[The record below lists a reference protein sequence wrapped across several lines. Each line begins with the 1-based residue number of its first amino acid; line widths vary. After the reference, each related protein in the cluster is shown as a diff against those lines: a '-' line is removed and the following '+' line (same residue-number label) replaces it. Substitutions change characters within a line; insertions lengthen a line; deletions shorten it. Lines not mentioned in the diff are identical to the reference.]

1 MLKRVLV
8 CLIFLVLFLTNSSYA
23 QQWKLRPYEATLGLG
38 TTNFYG
44 DIGGTSDVNNALG
57 FKDIQFQY
65 TRPSVAL
72 GMRYKLASDMAVRM
86 NLIYAVAAGNDLKS
100 RNDARNFAFRTTI
113 FEPSFQFEYYIIPEG
128 RSLASPAMFNRRGMI
143 NNYSKIYVYV
153 FGGIGGVLFKT
164 KPLEDFE
171 DRYVDNFSNFGLVF
185 PVGAGLKFTIDTRWS
200 MGFEF
205 GRRYTTTDYID
216 GYTSPFS
223 DHKDI
228 YDFAVVNAILKIKAD
243 RRGRPMFRRS
253 FSQR

>member
-1 MLKRVLV
+1 MLKRVIGSAI
-8 CLIFLVLFLTNSSYA
+8 IFVFFLTHSLHA
-23 QQWKLRPYEATLGLG
+23 QQWKLRRYEATFGLG

-44 DIGGTSDVNNALG
+44 DIGGTADDNNALG
-57 FKDIQFQY
+57 FKDIQLAY

-72 GMRYKLASDMAVRM
+72 GLRYKLTGDMAVKM
-86 NLIYAVAAGNDLKS
+86 NLIYAIAAGNDLES

-128 RSLASPAMFNRRGMI
+128 RSLSSAAMFNRRGMI
-143 NNYSKIYVYV
+143 NNYSKIYAYV
-153 FGGIGGVLFKT
+153 FGGVGGVFFKT
-164 KPLEDFE
+164 KPLEGFE

-185 PVGAGLKFTIDTRWS
+185 PVGAGLKYTIDSRWS

-205 GRRYTTTDYID
+205 GRRFTTTDYID

-223 DHKDI
+223 DHKDV
-228 YDFAVVNAILKIKAD
+228 YDFAVLNAIFKVKSD

-253 FSQR
+253 FDRR